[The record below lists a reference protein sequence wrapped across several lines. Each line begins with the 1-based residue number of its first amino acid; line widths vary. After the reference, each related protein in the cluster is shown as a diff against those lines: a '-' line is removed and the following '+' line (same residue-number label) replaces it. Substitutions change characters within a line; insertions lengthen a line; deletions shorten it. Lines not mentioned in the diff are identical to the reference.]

1 MQSLQSDTP
10 EYQEGCGVLHR
21 CKGKARYD
29 EGKLQQNPYP
39 YWRDAYRSYQQ
50 ALNFLTT
57 PNLRQRRL
65 EVLQDTIKVCRALD
79 KTTQVQAL
87 LAEGT
92 DLLGRLLQ
100 ETPSDAVKIRLS
112 QKFASFDQLRVDEIA
127 QAGNWCAAL
136 ELAEQRKNLCLT
148 WMQNRWSESVDSPNY
163 AQMQQLLAP
172 VAIQLSRKMDKYSV
186 TLPIG
191 RQSFG
196 NKAIVYWHISPAAIT
211 TFILKYNQPPII
223 LSAKNGE
230 SGSVFSPSLSDL
242 DPLHNLFDL
251 PSPLVG
257 QGQGVRGNFTI
268 AYLPSIKVGL
278 NRTYPKPNTSLLS
291 VENPTEDLRYA
302 SQESESIC
310 QIYPNAHRLAKS
322 AATKTAVKIAL
333 AQNFGIFHF
342 TGHSTHNTKQP
353 AESALILANEERL
366 TLKDILELDL
376 SNYNLACLCSCETN
390 FTSKVGLIDEFI
402 GLASGFVAAGVNNVI
417 GSLWGVDDRSTAY
430 LMTKFHNIL
439 TSYPHKDVP
448 SALKEAQDWLRNATN
463 AELDQFPIHR
473 SQVRNFG
480 ILSDQEI
487 AENRSPN
494 HKPFASPYHW
504 AGFCAIGL

>member
-1 MQSLQSDTP
+1 
-10 EYQEGCGVLHR
+10 
-21 CKGKARYD
+21 
-29 EGKLQQNPYP
+29 
-39 YWRDAYRSYQQ
+39 
-50 ALNFLTT
+50 
-57 PNLRQRRL
+57 
-65 EVLQDTIKVCRALD
+65 
-79 KTTQVQAL
+79 
-87 LAEGT
+87 
-92 DLLGRLLQ
+92 
-100 ETPSDAVKIRLS
+100 
-112 QKFASFDQLRVDEIA
+112 
-127 QAGNWCAAL
+127 
-136 ELAEQRKNLCLT
+136 
-148 WMQNRWSESVDSPNY
+148 MQNRWSESVDSPNY

-172 VAIQLSRKMDKYSV
+172 VAIQLSRKMGKYSV

-191 RQSFG
+191 RQSSG

-230 SGSVFSPSLSDL
+230 SGCVFLPSLSDL
-242 DPLHNLFDL
+242 DPPQPREDSRGENQVKLTRGENQVLVPLNKGDLGGSPGSTTPPSLRQLIEFEKWLDDWKKPENWREEMPNRLQNLAKILNIEGILQHLKGINQLILIPHRDLHLLPLHALFDL

-257 QGQGVRGNFTI
+257 EGQGVRVNFTI

-278 NRTYPKPNTSLLS
+278 DRTHPKLNTSLLS

-302 SQESESIC
+302 SLESESIC
-310 QIYPNAHRLAKS
+310 QLYPNAHRLAKS

-333 AQNFGIFHF
+333 SQNFGIFHF

-390 FTSKVGLIDEFI
+390 FTTKVGLIDEFI

-417 GSLWGVDDRSTAY
+417 GSLWRVDDRSTAY

-463 AELDQFPIHR
+463 AELDQFPIQR
-473 SQVRNFG
+473 SQVRDFG
-480 ILSDQEI
+480 ILSAQEI

>member
-1 MQSLQSDTP
+1 LQSLQSDTR

-21 CKGKARYD
+21 CKGNLSYD

-39 YWRDAYRSYQQ
+39 YWRDAYRYYQQ
-50 ALNFLTT
+50 ALKFLTT

-79 KTTQVQAL
+79 KTTEVQAL

-112 QKFASFDQLRVDEIA
+112 QKFASFDQLRVDELA

-172 VAIQLSRKMDKYSV
+172 VAIQLSRKMGKYSV

-211 TFILKYNQPPII
+211 TFILRYNQPPII

-230 SGSVFSPSLSDL
+230 SGCVFSPSLSDL
-242 DPLHNLFDL
+242 DP
-251 PSPLVG
+251 
-257 QGQGVRGNFTI
+257 
-268 AYLPSIKVGL
+268 
-278 NRTYPKPNTSLLS
+278 PN
-291 VENPTEDLRYA
+291 P
-302 SQESESIC
+302 
-310 QIYPNAHRLAKS
+310 P
-322 AATKTAVKIAL
+322 
-333 AQNFGIFHF
+333 
-342 TGHSTHNTKQP
+342 
-353 AESALILANEERL
+353 
-366 TLKDILELDL
+366 
-376 SNYNLACLCSCETN
+376 
-390 FTSKVGLIDEFI
+390 
-402 GLASGFVAAGVNNVI
+402 
-417 GSLWGVDDRSTAY
+417 
-430 LMTKFHNIL
+430 
-439 TSYPHKDVP
+439 
-448 SALKEAQDWLRNATN
+448 
-463 AELDQFPIHR
+463 
-473 SQVRNFG
+473 
-480 ILSDQEI
+480 
-487 AENRSPN
+487 
-494 HKPFASPYHW
+494 
-504 AGFCAIGL
+504 